1 MAIPCTLLYVV
12 ALVIRTQFTNLCQE
26 FAGLRANG
34 RGLNESSKVK
44 LMCKPQ
50 PPQLARPA
58 NSLSLRSNQVRDLIS
73 GISCG
78 KL

>member
-1 MAIPCTLLYVV
+1 MAIPCILLYVV
-12 ALVIRTQFTNLCQE
+12 ALVIRSLQIFVRNLQGYGPTGE
-26 FAGLRANG
+26 AW
-34 RGLNESSKVK
+34 SKVK
-44 LMCKPQ
+44 LVCKPQ